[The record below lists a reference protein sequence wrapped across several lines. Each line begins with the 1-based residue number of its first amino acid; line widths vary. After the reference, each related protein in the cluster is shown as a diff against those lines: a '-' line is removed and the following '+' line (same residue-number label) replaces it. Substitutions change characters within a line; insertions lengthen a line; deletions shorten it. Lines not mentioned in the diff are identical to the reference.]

1 MPSGSKGGTGLTP
14 GSQLWAHWF
23 STASFVTTEMG
34 AGKTWINKSMKQ
46 NTRGKRSKHQ
56 AGVRAEERRAKS
68 ARCLKIEGS
77 AFPLVVCLGSRAV
90 DTWSSS
96 PRTVV
101 TDFQMKSHAWEFNF
115 QVCRGISLKCFLR
128 WLMLPQAGFS
138 LMSWMCLWC
147 HSVRQSGFS
156 GGHLLKPSLAV
167 NEGFLERFRLE
178 GKRH

>member
-1 MPSGSKGGTGLTP
+1 
-14 GSQLWAHWF
+14 
-23 STASFVTTEMG
+23 MG

-101 TDFQMKSHAWEFNF
+101 TDFQMKSRVRENL
-115 QVCRGISLKCFLR
+115 ISRC
-128 WLMLPQAGFS
+128 AG
-138 LMSWMCLWC
+138 
-147 HSVRQSGFS
+147 
-156 GGHLLKPSLAV
+156 A
-167 NEGFLERFRLE
+167 FRLNAFCA
-178 GKRH
+178 G